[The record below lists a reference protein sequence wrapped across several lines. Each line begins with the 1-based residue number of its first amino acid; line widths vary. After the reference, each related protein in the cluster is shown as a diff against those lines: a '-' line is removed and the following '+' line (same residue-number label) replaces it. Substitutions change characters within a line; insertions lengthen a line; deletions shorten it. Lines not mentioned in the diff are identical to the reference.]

1 MELNEIL
8 KLAVHTLDSHK
19 GEELLALQ
27 VAGLTSNADCFLL
40 VSGGSANQVRS
51 LADYLEEALGKQGV
65 APQRISGYA
74 MGDWIT
80 MDYGD
85 LIVHIFKREQ
95 RAFYDLERLWSDAPA
110 LDIAPYMV
118 QKDEDQ

>member
-1 MELNEIL
+1 MELNEML
-8 KLAVHTLDSHK
+8 KIAVHTLDSHQ

-27 VAGLTSNADCFLL
+27 VAGLTSIADCFLL
-40 VSGGSANQVRS
+40 ASGGSANQVRS
-51 LADYLEEALGKQGV
+51 LADYLEEALGQQGV
-65 APQRISGYA
+65 SPQRISGYA

-110 LDIAPYMV
+110 LDIAPYTV
-118 QKDEDQ
+118 QKDDNQ

>member
-1 MELNEIL
+1 ML
-8 KLAVHTLDSHK
+8 KIAVHTLDSHK

-27 VAGLTSNADCFLL
+27 VAGLTSIADCFLL
-40 VSGGSANQVRS
+40 ASGGSANQVRS
-51 LADYLEEALGKQGV
+51 LADYLEEALGQQGV
-65 APQRISGYA
+65 SPQRISGYA

-110 LDIAPYMV
+110 LDIAPYTV
-118 QKDEDQ
+118 QKDDNQ

>member
-1 MELNEIL
+1 MELNEML
-8 KLAVHTLDSHK
+8 KIAVHTLDRHK

-27 VAGLTSNADCFLL
+27 VAGLTSIADCFLL
-40 VSGGSANQVRS
+40 ASGGSANQVRS
-51 LADYLEEALGKQGV
+51 LSDYLEEALGQQGV
-65 APQRISGYA
+65 SPQRISGYA

-110 LDIAPYMV
+110 LDIAPYTV
-118 QKDEDQ
+118 QKDDNQ

>member
-1 MELNEIL
+1 MTEEQIL
-8 KLAVHTLDSHK
+8 ETAVRTLDSHK
-19 GEELLALQ
+19 AEHLLVLDIS
-27 VAGLTSNADCFLL
+27 GLTSIADRFLL
-40 VSGGSANQVRS
+40 ASGSSAAQVRA
-51 LADYLEEALGKQGV
+51 LADYLEEALGQQGV
-65 APQRISGYA
+65 SPQRISGYA

-110 LDIAPYMV
+110 LDIAPYTV
-118 QKDEDQ
+118 QKDDNQ